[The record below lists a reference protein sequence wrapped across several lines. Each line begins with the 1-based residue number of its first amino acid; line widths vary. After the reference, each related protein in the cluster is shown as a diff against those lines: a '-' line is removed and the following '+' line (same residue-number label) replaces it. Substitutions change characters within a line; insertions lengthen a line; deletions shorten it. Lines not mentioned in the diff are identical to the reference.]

1 MPLVAG
7 IRGDRYVD
15 SARFRP
21 KQAAGECQYTVW
33 LYSVSTISLSK
44 QQHIVCKIEIV
55 TPKAVASLDWDTKGT
70 CSNCGYNCGYITE
83 AERETPYYS
92 IT

>member
-55 TPKAVASLDWDTKGT
+55 TPKAVASLDWDVVGT
-70 CSNCGYNCGYITE
+70 CSNCGYN
-83 AERETPYYS
+83 
-92 IT
+92 